1 MYIYICIYIYLHVI
15 LYICINYICIYIIYV
30 YIICAYIICAY
41 IICAYMYI
49 HVYIY
54 MYNTQ
59 IIPIVGS
66 IAACNHQAT
75 RLLSTV
81 CPACCRWQTY
91 TQTVHQQN

>member
-1 MYIYICIYIYLHVI
+1 MYILYVHILYVHILYVHICIY
-15 LYICINYICIYIIYV
+15 
-30 YIICAYIICAY
+30 
-41 IICAYMYI
+41 MYI
-49 HVYIY
+49 YIY

>member
-1 MYIYICIYIYLHVI
+1 MYILYVHICIY
-15 LYICINYICIYIIYV
+15 
-30 YIICAYIICAY
+30 
-41 IICAYMYI
+41 M
-49 HVYIY
+49 YIY

-81 CPACCRWQTY
+81 SPACCRWQTY